1 MRGIGFI
8 ALPSGTTACPL
19 AASSR
24 QPAVCGRLRALRQRP
39 KATGHIEGQRGR
51 AGFRILFGCLL
62 ASGAMAMSAA
72 AENAPGVTD
81 SEIKIGQTMPYTGP
95 GAWLSSIG
103 LAEKA
108 YVQMINDQ
116 GGINGRKI
124 NLISADDGFLPW
136 RTGNETRKLIEV
148 DDVAFTFGSIGTPTQ
163 LEVAKYLNERK
174 IPQLFI
180 VSGAYRWGNY
190 KATPYT
196 IPGMLP
202 SYRLAARLYA
212 GYILKQD
219 SNPKICILH
228 ENTDFGRDYTAGVR
242 DVLGDKYA
250 ATVREATYEF
260 TDATIDSQ
268 VVSLQSTGADALLLV
283 ATPKFAAQGIRK
295 VYDNATGCNA
305 LIAVTLPPLAA
316 QAIRKV
322 RDLGWKPIFFM
333 SNISVAVPVVLQ
345 PAGLESSIG
354 LLSSTWTKDPLDP
367 AFENDPGMKDWRAW
381 MSKYLPGEDIRRP
394 SFAYGYNNAAALIQV
409 LKQAGSD
416 LSREN
421 IMRQATNLRD
431 LELPMLLP
439 GIKVNTSPT
448 DYWAV
453 QQLQLTRFDGK
464 RWVRFGDLVYDE

>member
-1 MRGIGFI
+1 M
-8 ALPSGTTACPL
+8 
-19 AASSR
+19 
-24 QPAVCGRLRALRQRP
+24 
-39 KATGHIEGQRGR
+39 
-51 AGFRILFGCLL
+51 
-62 ASGAMAMSAA
+62 
-72 AENAPGVTD
+72 
-81 SEIKIGQTMPYTGP
+81 
-95 GAWLSSIG
+95 
-103 LAEKA
+103 
-108 YVQMINDQ
+108 
-116 GGINGRKI
+116 
-124 NLISADDGFLPW
+124 
-136 RTGNETRKLIEV
+136 
-148 DDVAFTFGSIGTPTQ
+148 
-163 LEVAKYLNERK
+163 
-174 IPQLFI
+174 
-180 VSGAYRWGNY
+180 
-190 KATPYT
+190 
-196 IPGMLP
+196 
-202 SYRLAARLYA
+202 
-212 GYILKQD
+212 
-219 SNPKICILH
+219 
-228 ENTDFGRDYTAGVR
+228 R

-260 TDATIDSQ
+260 TDASIDRQ
-268 VVSLQSTGADALLLV
+268 IVEF
-283 ATPKFAAQGIRK
+283 K
-295 VYDNATGCNA
+295 ATGCNA
-305 LIAVTLPPLAA
+305 LIAITLPPLAV

-333 SNISVAVPVVLQ
+333 SNFSVAIPIVLQ

-367 AFENDPGMKDWRAW
+367 EFENDPGMKDWRAW
-381 MSKYLPGEDIRRP
+381 MSKYLPGEDVRRP

>member
-1 MRGIGFI
+1 MKRRDFI
-8 ALPSGTTACPL
+8 SFLDGAAVAWPSGVSA
-19 AASSR
+19 
-24 QPAVCGRLRALRQRP
+24 QRP
-39 KATGHIEGQRGR
+39 RTFRQGLKATRHIQCERRG
-51 AGFRILFGCLL
+51 AVFRFLFGCLVF
-62 ASGAMAMSAA
+62 SGAMAMSAA

-108 YVQMINDQ
+108 YMQMINDQ

-124 NLISADDGFLPW
+124 NLISADDGFMPW

-148 DDVAFTFGSIGTPTQ
+148 DHVAFTFGSIGTPTQ

-260 TDATIDSQ
+260 TDASIDRQ
-268 VVSLQSTGADALLLV
+268 IVEF
-283 ATPKFAAQGIRK
+283 K
-295 VYDNATGCNA
+295 ATGCNA
-305 LIAVTLPPLAA
+305 LIAITLPPFAV

-333 SNISVAVPVVLQ
+333 SNVSVSIPIVLQ

-354 LLSSTWTKDPLDP
+354 LLSSTWVKDPLDP
-367 AFENDPGMKDWRAW
+367 TFENDPGMKDWRAW
-381 MSKYLPGEDIRRP
+381 MSKYLPGEDVRRP

-409 LKQAGSD
+409 LKQAGND

>member
-1 MRGIGFI
+1 MRILTLFIGSAALLSVI
-8 ALPSGTTACPL
+8 APAV
-19 AASSR
+19 AASR
-24 QPAVCGRLRALRQRP
+24 ADWDAGR
-39 KATGHIEGQRGR
+39 RGW
-51 AGFRILFGCLL
+51 GFGTKGGRGMLRILLCYLL
-62 ASGAMAMSAA
+62 LRSVLAMSAA

-95 GAWLSSIG
+95 GAWVSSLG

-108 YVQMINDQ
+108 YMQMINDQ
-116 GGINGRKI
+116 GGVNGRKI
-124 NLISADDGFLPW
+124 NLISVDDGFLPW

-148 DDVAFTFGSIGTPTQ
+148 EHVAFTFGSIGTPTQ

-212 GYILKQD
+212 RYILQQD
-219 SNPKICILH
+219 PNPKICILY
-228 ENTDFGRDYTAGVR
+228 ENNDFGRDYPAGVR

-250 ATVREATYEF
+250 ATVKEATYEF
-260 TDATIDSQ
+260 TDPSIDRQ
-268 VVSLQSTGADALLLV
+268 IVEL
-283 ATPKFAAQGIRK
+283 K
-295 VYDNATGCNA
+295 ATGCNA
-305 LIAVTLPPLAA
+305 LIAATLPPFAV

-333 SNISVAVPVVLQ
+333 SGVSASVPVVLQ

-354 LLSSTWTKDPLDP
+354 LLSSAWAKDPLDP
-367 AFENDPGMKDWRAW
+367 EFENDPGMKDWRAW
-381 MSKYLPGEDIRRP
+381 MSKYLPGEDVRRP
-394 SFAYGYNNAAALIQV
+394 SFVYGYNSAGALIQV

-453 QQLQLTRFDGK
+453 QQLQLRRFDGK

>member
-1 MRGIGFI
+1 MRGSRFI
-8 ALPSGTTACPL
+8 ALLGDATAYPL
-19 AASSR
+19 AGCTQ
-24 QPAVCGRLRALRQRP
+24 QPAVGELLRALCHRP
-39 KATGHIEGQRGR
+39 KAIGHVEPQRGR
-51 AGFRILFGCLL
+51 AVFRILIGCLL
-62 ASGAMAMSAA
+62 VSGAMATSAA

-95 GAWLSSIG
+95 GAWLSSLG

-108 YVQMINDQ
+108 YMQMINDQ

-124 NLISADDGFLPW
+124 NLISVDDGFLMW
-136 RTGNETRKLIEV
+136 RTGNETRKLIDV
-148 DDVAFTFGSIGTPTQ
+148 DHVAFTFGSIGTPTQ

-180 VSGAYRWGNY
+180 ESGAYRWGNY

-196 IPGMLP
+196 IAGMRP
-202 SYRLAARLYA
+202 SNRLGARLYA
-212 GYILKQD
+212 RYILKQD
-219 SNPKICILH
+219 PNAKICILY
-228 ENTDFGRDYTAGVR
+228 ENDDYGRDYTAGVR

-250 ATVREATYEF
+250 ATVTEATYEF
-260 TDATIDSQ
+260 TDPSIDRQ
-268 VVSLQSTGADALLLV
+268 IVEL
-283 ATPKFAAQGIRK
+283 K
-295 VYDNATGCNA
+295 ATGCNA
-305 LIAVTLPPLAA
+305 LIAVTLPPFAV

-322 RDLGWKPIFFM
+322 HDLGWKPIFFM
-333 SNISVAVPVVLQ
+333 TNVSASVPVVLQ

-354 LLSSTWTKDPLDP
+354 LLSCGWAKDPLDP
-367 AFENDPGMKDWRAW
+367 EFEDDQGMKDWRAW
-381 MSKYLPGEDIRRP
+381 MSKYLPGEDVRRP
-394 SFAYGYNNAAALIQV
+394 SFAYGYNSAGALIQV

-453 QQLQLTRFDGK
+453 QQLQLMRFDGK

>member
-1 MRGIGFI
+1 LACVTRPIRW
-8 ALPSGTTACPL
+8 AHTTARPVTSIASGRGL
-19 AASSR
+19 ARDLSGSLRCAALGPIASHRYNGIVLTSLDTKG
-24 QPAVCGRLRALRQRP
+24 GRGML
-39 KATGHIEGQRGR
+39 
-51 AGFRILFGCLL
+51 RILLGCLL
-62 ASGAMAMSAA
+62 LGGAMAMPAA

-95 GAWLSSIG
+95 GAWLSSLG

-108 YVQMINDQ
+108 YMQMINDQ

-124 NLISADDGFLPW
+124 NLISVDDGFLPW

-148 DDVAFTFGSIGTPTQ
+148 EHVAFTYGSIGTPTQ
-163 LEVAKYLNERK
+163 LEVAKYLNDRK

-180 VSGAYRWGNY
+180 ESGAYRWGNY

-196 IPGMLP
+196 IGAVRP

-212 GYILKQD
+212 RHILRQD
-219 SNPKICILH
+219 PNPKICILH
-228 ENTDFGRDYTAGVR
+228 EDSDFGRDYTAGVR

-250 ATVREATYEF
+250 VIVKEASYEF
-260 TDATIDSQ
+260 TDPSIDRQIVELKS
-268 VVSLQSTGADALLLV
+268 
-283 ATPKFAAQGIRK
+283 
-295 VYDNATGCNA
+295 TGCNA
-305 LIAVTLPPLAA
+305 LIAVTPPPLAV

-322 RDLGWKPIFFM
+322 RELGWKPIFFM
-333 SNISVAVPVVLQ
+333 SNVSASVPVVLQ
-345 PAGLESSIG
+345 PAGLESSVG
-354 LLSSTWTKDPLDP
+354 LLSSAWAKDPTDP

-381 MSKYLPGEDIRRP
+381 MSKYLPDGNVRGP
-394 SFAYGYNNAAALIQV
+394 SFVYGYNSAATLVQV
-409 LKQAGSD
+409 LKQAGND

-431 LELPMLLP
+431 LEIPMLLP

-448 DYWAV
+448 DYYAV
-453 QQLQLTRFDGK
+453 QQLQLMRFDGK

>member
-1 MRGIGFI
+1 MRGSRFI
-8 ALPSGTTACPL
+8 ALLGTATARPL
-19 AASSR
+19 AAS
-24 QPAVCGRLRALRQRP
+24 AAAGGRRTAAGVAPLP
-39 KATGHIEGQRGR
+39 KTPDHIEGERGR
-51 AGFRILFGCLL
+51 AVLRILIGCLL
-62 ASGAMAMSAA
+62 VSGAMATSAA

-95 GAWLSSIG
+95 GAWLSSLG

-108 YVQMINDQ
+108 YMQMINDQ
-116 GGINGRKI
+116 GGVNGRKI
-124 NLISADDGFLPW
+124 NLISVDDGFLMW
-136 RTGNETRKLIEV
+136 RTGNETRKLIDV
-148 DDVAFTFGSIGTPTQ
+148 DHVAFTFGSIGTPTQ

-180 VSGAYRWGNY
+180 ESGAYRWGNY

-196 IPGMLP
+196 IAGMRP
-202 SYRLAARLYA
+202 SNRLGARLYA
-212 GYILKQD
+212 RYILKQD
-219 SNPKICILH
+219 PNAKICILY
-228 ENTDFGRDYTAGVR
+228 ENDDYGRDYTAGVR

-250 ATVREATYEF
+250 ATVTEATYEF
-260 TDATIDSQ
+260 TDPSIDRQ
-268 VVSLQSTGADALLLV
+268 IVEL
-283 ATPKFAAQGIRK
+283 K
-295 VYDNATGCNA
+295 ATGCNA
-305 LIAVTLPPLAA
+305 LIAVTLPPFAV

-322 RDLGWKPIFFM
+322 HDLGWKPIFFM
-333 SNISVAVPVVLQ
+333 TNVSASVPVVLQ

-354 LLSSTWTKDPLDP
+354 LLSCGWAKDPLDP
-367 AFENDPGMKDWRAW
+367 EFEDDQGMKDWRAW
-381 MSKYLPGEDIRRP
+381 MSKYLPGEDVRRP
-394 SFAYGYNNAAALIQV
+394 SFAYGYNSAGALIQV

-453 QQLQLTRFDGK
+453 QQLQLMRFDGK

>member
-1 MRGIGFI
+1 MGRGGFI
-8 ALPSGTTACPL
+8 ALPSGATAYPL
-19 AASSR
+19 AACAQ
-24 QPAVCGRLRALRQRP
+24 QPAVCERPRTFRQGL
-39 KATGHIEGQRGR
+39 KAIRHIEGERGR
-51 AGFRILFGCLL
+51 AVLRSLFGCLL
-62 ASGAMAMSAA
+62 LSGAMAMPAA

-95 GAWLSSIG
+95 GAWLSSLG

-108 YVQMINDQ
+108 YMQMINDH

-124 NLISADDGFLPW
+124 NLISVDDGFLTW
-136 RTGNETRKLIEV
+136 RTGNETRKLIDVEH
-148 DDVAFTFGSIGTPTQ
+148 VAFTFGSIGTPTQ

-180 VSGAYRWGNY
+180 ESGAYRWGNY

-196 IPGMLP
+196 IAGMRP
-202 SYRLAARLYA
+202 SNRLGARLYA
-212 GYILKQD
+212 RYILKQD
-219 SNPKICILH
+219 PNAKICILY
-228 ENTDFGRDYTAGVR
+228 ENNDYGRDYTAGVR

-250 ATVREATYEF
+250 ATVKAATYEF
-260 TDATIDSQ
+260 TDPSIDRQ
-268 VVSLQSTGADALLLV
+268 IVEL
-283 ATPKFAAQGIRK
+283 K
-295 VYDNATGCNA
+295 ATGCNA
-305 LIAVTLPPLAA
+305 LIAVTPPPFAV

-333 SNISVAVPVVLQ
+333 NSISVSVPLVLQ
-345 PAGLESSIG
+345 SAGLESSIG
-354 LLSSTWTKDPLDP
+354 LLSSTWIKDPLDP

-381 MSKYLPGEDIRRP
+381 MSKYLPGEDVRRP
-394 SFAYGYNNAAALIQV
+394 SFAYGYNSAGALIQV

-453 QQLQLTRFDGK
+453 QQLQLIRFDGK

>member
-1 MRGIGFI
+1 MRGSGFI
-8 ALPSGTTACPL
+8 ALLGGATAHPI
-19 AASSR
+19 AASAW
-24 QPAVCGRLRALRQRP
+24 QPAVCEPLRALRHRT
-39 KATGHIEGQRGR
+39 KATRHIEGERGH
-51 AGFRILFGCLL
+51 AVLRILFGSLL
-62 ASGAMAMSAA
+62 LSGAMAMPAA
-72 AENAPGVTD
+72 AQNAPGVTD

-124 NLISADDGFLPW
+124 NLISVDDGFLTW

-148 DDVAFTFGSIGTPTQ
+148 DHVAFTFGSIGTPTQ

-219 SNPKICILH
+219 PNPKICILH

-260 TDATIDSQ
+260 TDASIDRQ
-268 VVSLQSTGADALLLV
+268 IIEF
-283 ATPKFAAQGIRK
+283 K
-295 VYDNATGCNA
+295 ATGCNA
-305 LIAVTLPPLAA
+305 LIAITLPPFAV

-333 SNISVAVPVVLQ
+333 SNISVSIPIVLQ
-345 PAGLESSIG
+345 PAGLESSVG
-354 LLSSTWTKDPLDP
+354 LLSSTWVKDPLDP

-381 MSKYLPGEDIRRP
+381 MSKYLPGEDVRRP
-394 SFAYGYNNAAALIQV
+394 SFAYGYNSAAALIQV
-409 LKQAGSD
+409 LKQAGND